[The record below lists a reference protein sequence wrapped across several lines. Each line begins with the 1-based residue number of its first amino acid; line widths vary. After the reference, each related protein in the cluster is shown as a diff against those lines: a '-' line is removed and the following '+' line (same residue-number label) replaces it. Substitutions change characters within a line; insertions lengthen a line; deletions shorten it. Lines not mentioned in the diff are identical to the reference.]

1 MLGSVCKAP
10 KATDEMLAKELH
22 DTHAKSKVLCRPK
35 VRVAVSVVGVAKAH
49 YYSTCYACLLCI
61 YASVCKAPKATD
73 EMLAKELHE
82 THAKS
87 KVLCRPKV
95 RVVVSVVGV
104 VGIVGVAC

>member
-1 MLGSVCKAP
+1 MLG
-10 KATDEMLAKELH
+10 
-22 DTHAKSKVLCRPK
+22 
-35 VRVAVSVVGVAKAH
+35 
-49 YYSTCYACLLCI
+49 
-61 YASVCKAPKATD
+61 SVCKAPKATD

-95 RVVVSVVGV
+95 SVAVSVVGV